1 MYLNDMKEILL
12 VEDDIVF
19 ATLLQKYLERNNY
32 NTTNAK
38 TIKEAKQIL
47 DQKKID
53 LVLLD
58 YHLPDGNGMQCLEW
72 IKARHANIEVLFM
85 TSIVDIKIAVQA
97 IKKGALDYITK
108 PINQEELL
116 MQINSMQQN
125 NKTNN
130 KNKQQIYNTSD
141 NYVKGHSASMQS
153 VYSYVESV
161 APTNLN
167 VLIVGET
174 GTGKEHIAKMIHEK
188 SHRAN
193 KPFVAV
199 DCGVLFA
206 ELASSELFGH
216 VKGSFTGALQD
227 KVGQF
232 ELANG
237 GTIFLDEIGNLPYDV
252 QIKLLRAIQEKTI
265 VRLGANEPRKIDAR
279 IIAATNEDFLTA
291 IQQNSFREDLYHRIN
306 EFQIKIPALR
316 NRLEDLELLV
326 HYFIEKS
333 NQEFTKNIVA
343 SDETL
348 LKFFKEYHWPGN
360 IRELQN
366 VVRRAVLLCKESSI
380 SLNDLP
386 IEMTQIPTKNINEN
400 IEPSIHNISI
410 KDAREE
416 QEKTLIIQAL
426 ISTKFNK
433 TKAAKLLKIDRSTLY
448 AKMEKY
454 NITDT

>member
-1 MYLNDMKEILL
+1 
-12 VEDDIVF
+12 
-19 ATLLQKYLERNNY
+19 
-32 NTTNAK
+32 
-38 TIKEAKQIL
+38 
-47 DQKKID
+47 
-53 LVLLD
+53 
-58 YHLPDGNGMQCLEW
+58 
-72 IKARHANIEVLFM
+72 
-85 TSIVDIKIAVQA
+85 
-97 IKKGALDYITK
+97 
-108 PINQEELL
+108 
-116 MQINSMQQN
+116 
-125 NKTNN
+125 
-130 KNKQQIYNTSD
+130 
-141 NYVKGHSASMQS
+141 ASMQS
-153 VYSYVESV
+153 VYSYVECV

-265 VRLGANEPRKIDAR
+265 VRLGANAPRKIDAR

-348 LKFFKEYHWPGN
+348 LKFFK
-360 IRELQN
+360 
-366 VVRRAVLLCKESSI
+366 
-380 SLNDLP
+380 
-386 IEMTQIPTKNINEN
+386 
-400 IEPSIHNISI
+400 
-410 KDAREE
+410 
-416 QEKTLIIQAL
+416 
-426 ISTKFNK
+426 
-433 TKAAKLLKIDRSTLY
+433 
-448 AKMEKY
+448 
-454 NITDT
+454 